1 MRPSPFRIS
10 TLSVMVVVLML
21 LAGCSGGGSPVTPDE
36 RDMQAGESTGM
47 QELSNAL
54 DKAKSTPDEYWKGTI
69 VVEGHKW
76 IADIS
81 PDGDIHRAIGE
92 GIKLDGS
99 IEDFINAHPDIF
111 KIKGDDLWLMSDEK
125 HAGIRYLI
133 YRQAHD
139 GIPIIDT
146 RVDFRFGRGG
156 KLVMLG
162 ADVYENVTAPPASIS
177 KGLAA
182 DIAVSYHEGEV
193 RESELYLQGM
203 TDGTFEPVWRTF
215 VSDWLM
221 LISAVDGRVI
231 DETSLIWDYDFD
243 GTVEGEVNQ
252 VDPLLPTFV
261 DSLPATR
268 VRFADSVNYDEYCDL
283 TGAYHYTTGDYTD
296 IMTQV
301 RILGSWVNVN
311 NAADDDAD
319 ISVTTYEGTPAEFL
333 FDDTNSANTEAN
345 VYYWASKTH
354 DYVKDIDPDFT
365 GMDFPLT
372 ANVNQNAWCNATA
385 QWNAI
390 NFFLPAGG
398 CLNLGQVADVVIHEY
413 GHVVNYRQYDSTSI
427 PPSDMREGFSDYTAN
442 TVTDQPVVGLNYKG
456 AGTSIRN
463 SDNTLYWPDNDCGG
477 EGHCLGEYLAGA
489 LWDLRE
495 AVGTNT
501 SDYLWWFAKY
511 GKPLT
516 FPDFATEVCI
526 VDDDND
532 NLLDG
537 TPNYLDIFIA
547 FEQIHGIPV
556 PDAPDYI
563 DITLTVT
570 PDDENPEISSA
581 DGGTFGYQIQ
591 VHNNLP
597 WMSSVEGWAAVGLP
611 SGYWYGPVIPPSHY
625 HGTPV
630 PLYFGANADFEFHLN
645 QNIPG
650 GALAEGLV
658 LEYSVRMGD
667 YTSMSDS
674 DILAEDSFDFTIIE

>member
-1 MRPSPFRIS
+1 MKPSPPRSFTLLFLIITLIS
-10 TLSVMVVVLML
+10 
-21 LAGCSGGGSPVTPDE
+21 LAGCSGGGSPVATDARDLQADDAVGMRNMSDASEEMKDTPD
-36 RDMQAGESTGM
+36 
-47 QELSNAL
+47 
-54 DKAKSTPDEYWKGTI
+54 KYWNGTI
-69 VVEGHKW
+69 DVEGHTW

-81 PDGDIHRAIGE
+81 PDGDIHRAVGE

-99 IEDFINAHPDIF
+99 IEDFINAYPDIF
-111 KIKGDDLWLMSDEK
+111 KIKGHDLWLMSDEK
-125 HAGIRYLI
+125 HGGIRYLI
-133 YRQAHD
+133 YRQAYD

-162 ADVYENVTAPPASIS
+162 ADVYESVSAPPASIS
-177 KGLAA
+177 MGLAS

-193 RESELYLQGM
+193 RESELYIQGLA
-203 TDGTFEPVWRTF
+203 DGTFVPVWRTF
-215 VSDWLM
+215 VGDWLM
-221 LISAVDGRVI
+221 LISAIDGRVVE
-231 DETSLIWDYDFD
+231 ETELIWDYEFD

-261 DSLPATR
+261 DSLPNTR
-268 VRFADSVNYDEYCDL
+268 VRFTDNGNYDTYCDL

-296 IMTQV
+296 ILTQV
-301 RILGSWVNVN
+301 RILGEWINVN
-311 NAADDDAD
+311 NAAGDDAD

-333 FDDTNSANTEAN
+333 FDDSNTATTEAN
-345 VYYWASKTH
+345 VYYWATMAH
-354 DYVKDIDPDFT
+354 NHVKDIDSDFT
-365 GMDFPLT
+365 GMDFMLT
-372 ANVNQNAWCNATA
+372 ANVNRSAWCNAMA

-390 NFFLPAGG
+390 NFYKPAGG

-413 GHVVNYRQYDSTSI
+413 GHVVNYRQYNSDEI
-427 PPSDMREGFSDYTAN
+427 PPSSMREGFADYTAN

-463 SDNTLYWPDNDCGG
+463 SDNTLYWPDNNCGG
-477 EGHCLGEYLAGA
+477 GGHCLGEYLAGA

-495 AVGTNT
+495 AVGANT
-501 SDYLWWFAKY
+501 SDHLWWFAKY
-511 GKPLT
+511 GKPTT

-526 VDDDND
+526 ADDDND

-581 DGGTFGYQIQ
+581 TGGTFGYQIQ

-597 WMSSVEGWAAVGLP
+597 WTASVEGWAAVGFK
-611 SGYWYGPVIPPSHY
+611 SGFWYGPIIPPSHY
-625 HGTPV
+625 KGNPV
-630 PLYFGANADFEFHLN
+630 PLYFGPNANFSIHLN
-645 QNIPG
+645 QDIPG
-650 GALAEGLV
+650 GMLAPGLE

-667 YTSMSDS
+667 YTNMSDS
-674 DILAEDSFDFTIIE
+674 VINAEDSFTFSIIE